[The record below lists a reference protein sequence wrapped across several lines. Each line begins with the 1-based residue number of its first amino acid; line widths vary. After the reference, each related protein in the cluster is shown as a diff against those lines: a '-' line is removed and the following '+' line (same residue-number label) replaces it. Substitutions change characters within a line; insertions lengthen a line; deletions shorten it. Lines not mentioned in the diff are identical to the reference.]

1 LVGGQATI
9 PEIPDICA
17 PLWSP
22 ANFNPILKSVV
33 VMAENGSMFEQVQQ
47 QKFYM
52 QIARQIRNSIRDGK
66 LTVGEKLPP
75 ERQLAEQFGT
85 SRASIREALSALE
98 VLGLIDCRGGQGNF
112 IRADGTEGSIDGELL
127 RTLLADHGPFEI
139 FEARLELEPA
149 LAALTAV
156 RATKKE
162 KARLQE
168 LVDNLAAIGERIPE
182 DENALED
189 YMDEDRKFHLEVGR
203 GAHNSVLFLV
213 FSGVNFMMKE
223 ASWKALKTKGVTA
236 EGNLEKYA
244 IEHADI
250 FRAIQNGEAEEA
262 RKAMTNHI
270 LELKTDIFGLKE

>member
-1 LVGGQATI
+1 
-9 PEIPDICA
+9 
-17 PLWSP
+17 
-22 ANFNPILKSVV
+22 
-33 VMAENGSMFEQVQQ
+33 MAENGLRFEQVQQ

-98 VLGLIDCRGGQGNF
+98 ILGLIDCRGGQGNF

-127 RTLLADHGPFEI
+127 RTLLADHGPYEI

-149 LAALTAV
+149 LAALAAV
-156 RATKKE
+156 RTTKDE
-162 KARLQE
+162 KIRLYE
-168 LVDNLAAIGERIPE
+168 HIANLDRIGECIPG
-182 DENALED
+182 DKNNLEE

-203 GAHNSVLFLV
+203 AAHNSVLFLV

-223 ASWKALKTKGVTA
+223 ASWKALKTKGLTT

-244 IEHADI
+244 KEHLAIYEAIRDG
-250 FRAIQNGEAEEA
+250 RAEDA
-262 RKAMTNHI
+262 RRAMANHI
-270 LELKTDIFGLKE
+270 LELKADIFGVREETNGSA